1 MDWWNQVGNY
11 LSFFGETPALGVDMA
26 LGGPV
31 AGVAGYDLAFGLQ
44 ASRTPIDVYPSE
56 GTFAESGV

>member
-11 LSFFGETPALGVDMA
+11 LGFFDETPALAVDMA
-26 LGGPV
+26 LSGPNP
-31 AGVAGYDLAFGLQ
+31 GVVGYDLAFGLQ
-44 ASRTPIDVYPSE
+44 AARTPIDIYPAE